1 MLYSHFE
8 TELRSQLIQINR
20 KLKKKEEKKDLR
32 AESNVLLFS
41 LAHYYYTGEKQSL

>member
-20 KLKKKEEKKDLR
+20 KLKKKRRKKR
-32 AESNVLLFS
+32 PTRREQRSPI
-41 LAHYYYTGEKQSL
+41 